1 MLLLGGAESMPKGIP
16 RQGHVAIGAP
26 EGDKRRPIIRAE
38 RACSRVKQSHDL
50 DFFTA
55 KPTSP
60 LPPLPGC
67 QFFMKFRGPAAHP
80 NRVENPPPNTGNTRS
95 TAPLPT
101 VPTARRRS
109 NGFSCTSVGRRPM
122 RDSLASCGRLGVPS
136 GPGQPPAAGCHPAS
150 HSGKPQRVGAVLRG
164 RVGRIQRRQAD

>member
-1 MLLLGGAESMPKGIP
+1 MPKGIP
-16 RQGHVAIGAP
+16 RQGHVAIGVP

-80 NRVENPPPNTGNTRS
+80 NRVER
-95 TAPLPT
+95 APY
-101 VPTARRRS
+101 VRRRKPLS
-109 NGFSCTSVGRRPM
+109 NVRGS
-122 RDSLASCGRLGVPS
+122 DPS
-136 GPGQPPAAGCHPAS
+136 
-150 HSGKPQRVGAVLRG
+150 RER
-164 RVGRIQRRQAD
+164 